1 MGKKKSTNSQI
12 LNFQSKITYFHSLMV
27 RNACECP
34 LLYARDCEKMFR
46 TPHSLVEILL
56 QLPSH
61 KRTDGY
67 GITVIGT
74 LRTGHLGE
82 GRH

>member
-1 MGKKKSTNSQI
+1 
-12 LNFQSKITYFHSLMV
+12 MV
-27 RNACECP
+27 RNACECL
-34 LLYARDCEKMFR
+34 LLYARDGEKMFR

-61 KRTDGY
+61 KRTDRY

-82 GRH
+82 GRHEL